1 MKFESGVS
9 MQLDI
14 FLPNISLAFEYQG
27 EQHYFD
33 IHCFGP
39 QQQYARRDEQKRRA
53 CGKADITLIEI
64 PYWWDFEL
72 DSLKATV
79 HDARPDLIPTPG
91 NGTPISET
99 PPIPRSLNS
108 KY

>member
-1 MKFESGVS
+1 
-9 MQLDI
+9 
-14 FLPNISLAFEYQG
+14 
-27 EQHYFD
+27 
-33 IHCFGP
+33 
-39 QQQYARRDEQKRRA
+39 
-53 CGKADITLIEI
+53 
-64 PYWWDFEL
+64 
-72 DSLKATV
+72 LKATV